1 MKTKII
7 IAVLLMGIV
16 SNAYGQFVDGESVAM
31 SDYERILMNDENG
44 TRKLKGEWN
53 GQITLYYATMDEDG
67 LDAKFFLG
75 LDLVGVRYI
84 SDRAFV
90 RGGLGYMSGFRRV
103 KYDRGTFAT
112 ASENQL
118 NIPLQIGFA
127 LSLTE
132 RSDFNLYTGPRVNYI
147 FSGKMEME
155 YPGEKPVVTRYKD
168 IDGIKRSS
176 VNWNIGG
183 ILDVGSL
190 ADGAVRWGV
199 TAEYRAALSNDSPN
213 WFHIGL
219 FMSLRTW

>member
-44 TRKLKGEWN
+44 TRKLKGEFN
-53 GQITLYYATMDEDG
+53 GQITAYYAKMDEDG
-67 LDAKFFLG
+67 LDSQFFVG
-75 LDLVGVRYI
+75 LDLVGGRYI
-84 SDRAFV
+84 SERAFV
-90 RGGLGYMSGFRRV
+90 RGGFGYMNGFRKV
-103 KYDRGTFAT
+103 KYDRGTYLT
-112 ASENQL
+112 ASEYQL

-127 LSLTE
+127 LPLTE
-132 RSDFNLYTGPRVNYI
+132 RSVFNLYTGPRINYI
-147 FSGKMEME
+147 IFGKMEMSS
-155 YPGEKPVVTRYKD
+155 PGEKTVVTRYKD

-183 ILDVGSL
+183 SLGFGSWAFVG
-190 ADGAVRWGV
+190 RWGV
-199 TAEYRAALSNDSPN
+199 TAEYRPALSNDSPN

-219 FMSLRTW
+219 FLSTW

>member
-44 TRKLKGEWN
+44 TRKLKGEFN
-53 GQITLYYATMDEDG
+53 GQISPYYANMDEDG
-67 LDAKFFLG
+67 LDFQFYVG
-75 LDLVGVRYI
+75 LDLVGGRYI

-90 RGGLGYMSGFRRV
+90 RGGLGYMVGFREV
-103 KYDRGTFAT
+103 KYDRGIYEI
-112 ASENQL
+112 ASETQL

-127 LSLTE
+127 LPLTE
-132 RSDFNLYTGPRVNYI
+132 KLDFNLYTGPRINYI
-147 FSGKMEME
+147 ISGKIEMKF
-155 YPGEKPVVTRYKD
+155 PGEKPVVTRFKN

-183 ILDVGSL
+183 SLDVGSWSC
-190 ADGAVRWGV
+190 GRWGV

-219 FMSLRTW
+219 FLSLSSL

>member
-53 GQITLYYATMDEDG
+53 GQITLYYAKVDEDG
-67 LDAKFFLG
+67 LDAQFFMG
-75 LDLVGVRYI
+75 FDLVGVRYI

-90 RGGLGYMSGFRRV
+90 RGGFGYMGGFRKV
-103 KYDRGTFAT
+103 KYDRGTYAT
-112 ASENQL
+112 ASETQL

-127 LSLTE
+127 LPLTE
-132 RSDFNLYTGPRVNYI
+132 RSDFNLYTGPRINYI
-147 FSGKMEME
+147 ISGKMKMDS
-155 YPGEKPVVTRYKD
+155 PGEKPVVTRYKD
-168 IDGIKRSS
+168 IDGIKRST

-183 ILDVGSL
+183 SLDVGSW
-190 ADGAVRWGV
+190 AYGRWGV

-219 FMSLRTW
+219 FLSLSTW